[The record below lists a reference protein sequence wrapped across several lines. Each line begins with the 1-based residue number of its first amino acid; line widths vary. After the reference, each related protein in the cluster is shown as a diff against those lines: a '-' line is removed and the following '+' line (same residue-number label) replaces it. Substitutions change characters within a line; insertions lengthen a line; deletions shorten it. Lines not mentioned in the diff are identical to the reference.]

1 MVYTKTI
8 YFSTEADLKA
18 FEESLRPI
26 KEVEAEI
33 EAEQE
38 PEATE

>member
-8 YFSTEADLKA
+8 YFKSEADLKA

-26 KEVEAEI
+26 KEVEAEL
-33 EAEQE
+33 ESEQE
-38 PEATE
+38 TEATK